1 MRFTGTNGSQ
11 FFVTTVPTP
20 HLDGKHVVFGE
31 VLTGKS
37 IIRQIE
43 NLPTESGDKPKKD
56 AVIADCGELLGEEAE
71 RATAASNKPDALGDP
86 YEDFPEDEVSKH
98 KGTGGDGK
106 EAEELSAE
114 KVLQIASECKEFG
127 NKAFKAGDVAA
138 ALDKYEKGL
147 RYLNEDPD
155 LDAVGDAAASADVKA
170 KMDAVR
176 FTLNSNA
183 ALMNIKLSNWDSAAS
198 LATSALAVG
207 GLKDA
212 EKAKALFRRG
222 QAYLRL
228 RDEDNAVAD
237 LTAANKLVPG
247 DAAISKELADV
258 QKSIAARV
266 AKEKAAYKKFFT

>member
-1 MRFTGTNGSQ
+1 MPLAGTNGSQ

-106 EAEELSAE
+106 EAEELSAQ

-127 NKAFKAGDVAA
+127 NKAFKAGDVAT

-155 LDAVGDAAASADVKA
+155 LDAVGDAVTTSVGGYQLERAGIQLFERIEGDHFVVLGLPLLPLLRHARQTASARGLTEVIAAAEGTTVALRSQGIARPRPVAGAPEAASADTVV
-170 KMDAVR
+170 DAR
-176 FTLNSNA
+176 DASP
-183 ALMNIKLSNWDSAAS
+183 SAVPA
-198 LATSALAVG
+198 G
-207 GLKDA
+207 
-212 EKAKALFRRG
+212 RR
-222 QAYLRL
+222 
-228 RDEDNAVAD
+228 
-237 LTAANKLVPG
+237 
-247 DAAISKELADV
+247 
-258 QKSIAARV
+258 
-266 AKEKAAYKKFFT
+266 